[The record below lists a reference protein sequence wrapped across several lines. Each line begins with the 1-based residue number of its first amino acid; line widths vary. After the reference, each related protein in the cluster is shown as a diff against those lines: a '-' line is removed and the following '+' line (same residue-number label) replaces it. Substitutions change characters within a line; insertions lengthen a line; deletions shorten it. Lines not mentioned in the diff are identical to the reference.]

1 MEGPAFA
8 AENILR
14 LPFALRPW
22 LSQVASIV
30 ACTNRARSL
39 CSQRTSGVGV
49 LGSDT
54 AALPRGQAS
63 FPQASRCGLCGEQWG
78 GSGDQAI
85 REVQRRPPSLC
96 RMAGSRGPTVH
107 TLGLPMLPGP
117 PGHLEMREKQQHSIQ
132 RPPPPHPRPEHSGLL
147 PHSVILPSAWA
158 ARPSPGGG
166 RTGSSALAQAEFHL
180 VSTVRPSPN
189 QALQGFCDTL
199 RVGPS
204 NCGNKPCPSRIFSAV
219 FCTRGLSLRPSVFSS
234 KPRLSA
240 ACSRAWGM
248 AHEPAPG
255 ARCRVALA
263 PPSAMFWMPWEW
275 PAGRLFQAATVT
287 AG

>member
-1 MEGPAFA
+1 MAAHPMEGPAFA

-132 RPPPPHPRPEHSGLL
+132 RPPPPPPPAGALWAPSSLSHPPIRLGGPALSWWRENRKQRISTGRV
-147 PHSVILPSAWA
+147 PPRQYSSPFPKPS
-158 ARPSPGGG
+158 
-166 RTGSSALAQAEFHL
+166 LAGFLRYTSCGAVQL
-180 VSTVRPSPN
+180 RK
-189 QALQGFCDTL
+189 QALPFQDLLCGVLYPRAVPAAF
-199 RVGPS
+199 RVLF
-204 NCGNKPCPSRIFSAV
+204 KAKTV
-219 FCTRGLSLRPSVFSS
+219 
-234 KPRLSA
+234 
-240 ACSRAWGM
+240 
-248 AHEPAPG
+248 
-255 ARCRVALA
+255 
-263 PPSAMFWMPWEW
+263 
-275 PAGRLFQAATVT
+275 GRLLQSL
-287 AG
+287 GHGP